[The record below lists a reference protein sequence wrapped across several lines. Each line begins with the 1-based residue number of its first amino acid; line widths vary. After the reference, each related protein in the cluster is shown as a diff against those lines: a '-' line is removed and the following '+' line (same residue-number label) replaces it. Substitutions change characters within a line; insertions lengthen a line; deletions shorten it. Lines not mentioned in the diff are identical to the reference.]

1 LHFNFISGEL
11 IITNRDNVF
20 LEVVMKPEI
29 AMLSTYPPTQCGIA
43 TFSQSLV
50 NALLRQD
57 AKVNVVRLIDEP
69 SYRPSKAVIRQ
80 HLAGHEL
87 SVTRAVL
94 NRHDVVIVQHEFGIF
109 GGEDGEEILYL
120 ISEIHVPV
128 IVVMHTVLT
137 APTEHQRFIF
147 ERIID
152 RADALVTMTNAGRDN
167 LLNHY
172 EVDPERVHVI
182 PHGSADLRSV
192 NLTRSDNARPTILT
206 WGLLSE
212 GKGIEWGI
220 DALAML
226 GDLNPKPRYIVAG
239 QTHPKVKAREGEKYR
254 NSLLER
260 ATKNG
265 VIEDVEFIDSY
276 LESEALKA
284 LIQSADVILLPYDS
298 QDQVTSG
305 VLVEAMVAGKP
316 IVSTRFPHAV
326 ELLSDGS
333 GSLVDQ
339 FDPRG
344 IADALQLLLT
354 DQEQASQMRISSGEK
369 AESFL
374 WSAVSQDYL
383 EVATTLW
390 EKNLAEVPRF
400 VLR

>member
-1 LHFNFISGEL
+1 
-11 IITNRDNVF
+11 
-20 LEVVMKPEI
+20 MKPEI
-29 AMLSTYPPTQCGIA
+29 AILTTYPPTQCGIA

-57 AKVNVVRLIDEP
+57 ARVNVVRLIDEP

-80 HLAGHEL
+80 HLAGQEL

-109 GGEDGEEILYL
+109 SGADGEEILYL

-167 LLNHY
+167 LLKHY
-172 EVDPERVHVI
+172 KVDSERVHVI
-182 PHGSADLRSV
+182 PHGSADLRSI
-192 NLTRSDNARPTILT
+192 NLKPTDSTRPTILT

-226 GDLNPKPRYIVAG
+226 GDLNRKPRYIVAG
-239 QTHPKVKAREGEKYR
+239 QTHPKVKAREGERYR
-254 NSLLER
+254 NFLLDR
-260 ATKNG
+260 AVTDG
-265 VIEDVEFIDSY
+265 VSDDVEFIDSY
-276 LESEALKA
+276 LESEALKT

-305 VLVEAMVAGKP
+305 VLVEAVVAGKP

-326 ELLSDGS
+326 ELLADGS
-333 GSLVDQ
+333 GFLVNQCDS
-339 FDPRG
+339 RG

-354 DQEQASQMRISSGEK
+354 DQMQANQMRICSGEK
-369 AESFL
+369 AELFL
-374 WSAVSQDYL
+374 WSAVSQGYL
-383 EVATTLW
+383 ELATTLW

-400 VLR
+400 VQR

>member
-1 LHFNFISGEL
+1 
-11 IITNRDNVF
+11 
-20 LEVVMKPEI
+20 MKPEI
-29 AMLSTYPPTQCGIA
+29 AILSTYPPTQCGIA

-137 APTEHQRFIF
+137 TPTEHQRFIF

-182 PHGSADLRSV
+182 SHGSADLRSE
-192 NLTRSDNARPTILT
+192 NLKRTDNARPTILT

-239 QTHPKVKAREGEKYR
+239 QTHPKVKAREGERYR
-254 NSLLER
+254 NFLHER
-260 ATKNG
+260 ASKNG
-265 VIEDVEFIDSY
+265 VIDDVEFIDSY
-276 LESEALKA
+276 LESEALKT
-284 LIQSADVILLPYDS
+284 LIQSVDVILLPYDS

-316 IVSTRFPHAV
+316 IVSTRFPHAI

-333 GSLVDQ
+333 GSLVEQ

-354 DQEQASQMRISSGEK
+354 DQAQASQMRISSGEK

-383 EVATTLW
+383 ELATTLW

>member
-1 LHFNFISGEL
+1 
-11 IITNRDNVF
+11 
-20 LEVVMKPEI
+20 MKPEI
-29 AMLSTYPPTQCGIA
+29 AILSTYPPTQCGIA

-137 APTEHQRFIF
+137 TPTEHQRFIF

-182 PHGSADLRSV
+182 SHGSADLRSE
-192 NLTRSDNARPTILT
+192 NLKRTDNARPTILT

-220 DALAML
+220 DALAL
-226 GDLNPKPRYIVAG
+226 LADLNPKPRYIVAG
-239 QTHPKVKAREGEKYR
+239 QTHPKVKAREGERYR
-254 NSLLER
+254 NFLLKR
-260 ATKNG
+260 ATDNG
-265 VIEDVEFIDSY
+265 VIDDVEFVDSY
-276 LESEALKA
+276 LESEALKT
-284 LIQSADVILLPYDS
+284 LIQSDRKSV
-298 QDQVTSG
+298 V
-305 VLVEAMVAGKP
+305 
-316 IVSTRFPHAV
+316 
-326 ELLSDGS
+326 
-333 GSLVDQ
+333 
-339 FDPRG
+339 
-344 IADALQLLLT
+344 
-354 DQEQASQMRISSGEK
+354 
-369 AESFL
+369 
-374 WSAVSQDYL
+374 
-383 EVATTLW
+383 
-390 EKNLAEVPRF
+390 
-400 VLR
+400 